1 MRLDTEEDGEALV
14 GLVGF
19 CFFFP
24 RPRRDLLFEL
34 GISKGLREDSDE
46 EKQERPEDV
55 QSEFGQEQE
64 QV

>member
-1 MRLDTEEDGEALV
+1 MRLDTEEDDEALV
-14 GLVGF
+14 CLVGL

-24 RPRRDLLFEL
+24 LPRRDLLFEL
-34 GISKGLREDSDE
+34 GISKGLREGSDE
-46 EKQERPEDV
+46 EKQGWAEDV